1 MKVAII
7 QKTVSKGRLPSMYMK
22 WAVILDQRPPCGVSE
37 VRIGQFG
44 LPLRRFLTPLDTPLL
59 KFERSLA
66 K

>member
-22 WAVILDQRPPCGVSE
+22 WAVILDQRLPCGVSE

-44 LPLRRFLTPLDTPLL
+44 LLLRCFLTPLDTPLL